1 MFAKIIENNNIQ
13 ALEST
18 LVFDYNAISQG
29 AILVLFK
36 CNILTSGGLFHVW
49 ENTVPHFMCFGGNK
63 FSVKYFFRG
72 NDAIR
77 GC

>member
-29 AILVLFK
+29 AILVLF
-36 CNILTSGGLFHVW
+36 
-49 ENTVPHFMCFGGNK
+49 
-63 FSVKYFFRG
+63 
-72 NDAIR
+72 
-77 GC
+77 